1 VTYMADVDHRIYS
14 RNLDDFDFGWKRR
27 FWPSLVFGA
36 SKTLEWYPQLESLVV
51 VIKAPRHGCAWR
63 PALFDVKGKTR
74 EQRVGMA
81 TRWFGGRCPLGE
93 ELRGLLRL
101 EIDGLVGV
109 VSKEEMQGS
118 RFAVEDD
125 EDEDEEQEWDC
136 GEFGEAFVLMLG
148 LPSSR

>member
-1 VTYMADVDHRIYS
+1 MADVDHRIYS

-125 EDEDEEQEWDC
+125 EDEDEEKEWDC